1 MGADPGRRHIV
12 PDPARSD
19 AIALVARWPP
29 GRGRARRGAALA
41 LVWLATFALSASVG
55 FAAVISA
62 AVTMVRASRDTPAV
76 TAARLAL
83 GDAVSAR
90 DRECK
95 TGTGRYCRE
104 REASVVDRRQALDTA
119 MQAVQETADP
129 QTAAGRQDCLMD
141 HRRIG
146 PAERE

>member
-1 MGADPGRRHIV
+1 
-12 PDPARSD
+12 
-19 AIALVARWPP
+19 
-29 GRGRARRGAALA
+29 
-41 LVWLATFALSASVG
+41 
-55 FAAVISA
+55 
-62 AVTMVRASRDTPAV
+62 V

-83 GDAVSAR
+83 GDAVFAR

-129 QTAAGRQDCLMD
+129 QTAAGSQDCLMD